1 MNEGK
6 IVFLGKGFG
15 FLNIE
20 DREKDLFFHAK
31 GLCKGLD
38 FSTLQV
44 GDTVYYK
51 DVVNTEKGSAAV
63 GVELAS

>member
-20 DREKDLFFHAK
+20 GREKDLFFHTK
-31 GLCKGLD
+31 GLVKGLE
-38 FSTLQV
+38 FSALNV

-51 DVVNTEKGSAAV
+51 DIVNTEKGSAAV
-63 GVELAS
+63 GVDLA